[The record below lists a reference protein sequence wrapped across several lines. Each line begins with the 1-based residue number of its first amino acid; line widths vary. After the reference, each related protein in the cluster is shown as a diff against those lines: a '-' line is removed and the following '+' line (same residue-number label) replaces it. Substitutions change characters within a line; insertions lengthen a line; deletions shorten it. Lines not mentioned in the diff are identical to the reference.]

1 MASHWPEISRKKKL
15 PKAKESRGA
24 VFAMTL
30 IHQLIKKSA
39 AQALSAIMYF
49 VCLSRCACV
58 DARKPTFERQP
69 QSLNIALQSLTERRG
84 LGARADLKMAQ
95 FEVGGRLTRGT

>member
-49 VCLSRCACV
+49 VCLSRCARV

-69 QSLNIALQSLTERRG
+69 QSLDIDLQTLADRRNP
-84 LGARADLKMAQ
+84 GAFADLKMAQ
-95 FEVGGRLTRGT
+95 LEVGGRLPRGA